1 VYGADGRLLLHGRQ
15 VTVFLIRNMCPVRIG
30 RVKSRRFTV
39 GIELRQGCVPGG
51 NRGGAFEAFVP
62 PENSKT
68 AILTF
73 AEIFK
78 D

>member
-1 VYGADGRLLLHGRQ
+1 VYGPDGRLLL
-15 VTVFLIRNMCPVRIG
+15 VVKSLYSCSEVCVRIG
-30 RVKSRRFTV
+30 RVKSWQFTV

-51 NRGGAFEAFVP
+51 NHGGAFKAFVP
-62 PENSKT
+62 HPENVKT

-78 D
+78 E